1 MVRGACDGT
10 APSPLQDPTRP
21 SDNCSVPCRAA
32 TTHFADSDAP
42 PAHPGRRSTSLSTL
56 STGQSPGQSTGRPV
70 TAALARIALSCA
82 AVVTGTGAALIGGGA
97 LSAPAASATVV
108 TPSHPYAGGG
118 IIPFGDAPS
127 FGAPTSTLASAIT
140 GMAATPDGKGYWL
153 VAADG
158 GVFAYGDAVFAG
170 SLGALR
176 LTGPVV
182 AMAPTPDGKGYWLV
196 ALDGGVFAFGDA
208 AFYGSM
214 GAAHLNEP
222 IVGMSPTPDG
232 EGYWL
237 VASDGGIFS
246 FGDAPFFGST
256 GGKPIPA
263 GITGMDRTPDGKGY
277 WLAGND
283 GSVYTFGDAP
293 NYGGSAATKPLV
305 PVASIVATAD
315 GKGYWLLEPDDW
327 DYSFSDAPPYSIPPG
342 SSITALASSQVGPD
356 VDNARGA
363 WCNPYGPCEAWCAL
377 FLTWVWQQAGVHVPS
392 FPFTGSLYSWAA
404 RNGRLLPGAALP
416 APGDA
421 LLFGTAPRTVATSV
435 HTGVVVEVWPDGA
448 VITVEGDAGPA
459 VDGSLAVVMNGPFL
473 LSDSA
478 TYNGF
483 PVYEIAQPTA

>member
-1 MVRGACDGT
+1 M
-10 APSPLQDPTRP
+10 
-21 SDNCSVPCRAA
+21 
-32 TTHFADSDAP
+32 
-42 PAHPGRRSTSLSTL
+42 
-56 STGQSPGQSTGRPV
+56 
-70 TAALARIALSCA
+70 
-82 AVVTGTGAALIGGGA
+82 VTGTGGALIGVGA

-118 IIPFGDAPS
+118 IISFGDAPS

-208 AFYGSM
+208 PFFGSM

-222 IVGMSPTPDG
+222 IVGMSPTLDG
-232 EGYWL
+232 KGYWL
-237 VASDGGIFS
+237 VASDGGIFSFGDAPFFGSMGGSHLAAAVTGMATTTDGKGYWLVAGDGGIFS

-277 WLAGND
+277 WMAGND

-293 NYGGSAATKPLV
+293 NYGGSASTKPLV

-356 VDNARGA
+356 ADNARGA

-377 FLTWVWQQAGVHVPS
+377 FLTWVWAAGRRQRPVVPLHRKPLLLGGAQRS
-392 FPFTGSLYSWAA
+392 A
-404 RNGRLLPGAALP
+404 RCRGPRSRRRATPCCS
-416 APGDA
+416 APG
-421 LLFGTAPRTVATSV
+421 PRTVATSV
-435 HTGVVVEVWPDGA
+435 HTGVVAEVWPDGA

-483 PVYEIAQPTA
+483 PVYAIAQPAP